1 MMNKYITALFI
12 VLAATG
18 VESQTYQSLLNV
30 AVKHSSLE
38 DFCNHLEL
46 KGLGAEVLSV
56 IEVYKNITKEDE
68 IDYTTTYL
76 LLSNRRNA
84 KYYVVRL
91 SENLKRTISYYLPAP
106 STHSSILIRA
116 PSYFIS

>member
-1 MMNKYITALFI
+1 MN
-12 VLAATG
+12 
-18 VESQTYQSLLNV
+18 LL
-30 AVKHSSLE
+30 AVKSYEKFKNQNNEKEYIKSYEILE
-38 DFCNHLEL
+38 SINNHFFAEKDYNKILL
-46 KGLGAEVLSV
+46 KSIKANND
-56 IEVYKNITKEDE
+56 KNITKEDE